1 MQEWIR
7 KCKKKENKSNNWK
20 YIYECCVKMWNDLN
34 NWLTIAW
41 DKKIENFW
49 KINNKYIKCKSE

>member
-20 YIYECCVKMWNDLN
+20 YIYECCVKIWNDLN

-41 DKKIENFW
+41 DKKIENFE
-49 KINNKYIKCKSE
+49 N

>member
-7 KCKKKENKSNNWK
+7 KCKKKENKLNNWK
-20 YIYECCVKMWNDLN
+20 YIYECCVKIWNDSN

-41 DKKIENFW
+41 DKKIGNFE
-49 KINNKYIKCKSE
+49 K